1 VKPSALSHL
10 GFALAPVAG
19 TSAVLRADLNGS
31 VAEHGVKTG
40 GVILDI
46 GDKSGI
52 YAAAGKHAVLMR
64 AKTAE
69 ATRLSPSQSATP
81 KQKQLTASARCKSAV
96 QNEIRERLTSR
107 IRISL

>member
-1 VKPSALSHL
+1 MKPSALSHL

-19 TSAVLRADLNGS
+19 ASAVLRADLNGS

-46 GDKSGI
+46 GDKSGT
-52 YAAAGKHAVLMR
+52 YAAAGKHAVFMR

-69 ATRLSPSQSATP
+69 ATRFIALPNGNAKTKAADCFRTVQV
-81 KQKQLTASARCKSAV
+81 RCAKRNPGAI
-96 QNEIRERLTSR
+96 NIAHPDFT
-107 IRISL
+107 